1 VNAARLAAF
10 AKSRGSGECNM
21 TSETAST
28 EGMSLSLESVLD
40 MRAVIA
46 LKDTLL
52 LGLAQNR
59 KLAIDA
65 SAVGRMS
72 TACVQVLTA
81 FIIETQKANIP
92 LAFTK
97 TSVTFDAAFSNLGLA
112 SVLAS
117 VKPQVTA

>member
-1 VNAARLAAF
+1 
-10 AKSRGSGECNM
+10 M
-21 TSETAST
+21 TSETASI

-40 MRAVIA
+40 MRAVVA

-59 KLAIDA
+59 QLIIDA

-81 FIIETQKANIP
+81 FIVETQKASIP
-92 LAFTK
+92 LVFTK
-97 TSVTFDAAFSNLGLA
+97 TSASFDAAFTNLGLA
-112 SVLAS
+112 DVLTS
-117 VKPQVTA
+117 VKSKVTP

>member
-1 VNAARLAAF
+1 
-10 AKSRGSGECNM
+10 M
-21 TSETAST
+21 TLETASI

-40 MRAVIA
+40 MRAVLA

-81 FIIETQKANIP
+81 FIIETRKASIP
-92 LAFTK
+92 LVFTK

-112 SVLAS
+112 DVLMG
-117 VKPQVTA
+117 VKSGVAP